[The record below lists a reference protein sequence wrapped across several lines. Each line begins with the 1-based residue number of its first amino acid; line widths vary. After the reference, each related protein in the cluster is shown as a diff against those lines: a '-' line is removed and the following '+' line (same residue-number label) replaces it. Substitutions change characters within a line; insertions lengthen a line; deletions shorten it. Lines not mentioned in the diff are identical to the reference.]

1 MTSPINPSQHK
12 PTGAPSSATPS
23 PRDPEQQRRLAW
35 ITKVRTM
42 HRNKRMIGFAGIIL
56 GASLVVW
63 ARLSP
68 EQAPSWAL
76 YAGFGVLAVAW
87 LLFIY
92 VLVDRYRW
100 VKNNPYKPEPPA
112 A

>member
-1 MTSPINPSQHK
+1 MVNPSQHR
-12 PTGAPSSATPS
+12 PAGVASSPEA
-23 PRDPEQQRRLAW
+23 DPEHQRRIAW

-42 HRNKRMIGFAGIIL
+42 HRTKRMLGFAGIIL
-56 GASLVVW
+56 GAALVMW

-68 EQAPSWAL
+68 DQAPAWAPM
-76 YAGFGVLAVAW
+76 AGYGVLAVSW

-92 VLVDRYRW
+92 VIVDRWRW
-100 VKNNPYKPEPPA
+100 VKKNPYRPDEPPA